1 MQTVFALGFTATW
14 FFFVY
19 WVVGWFRRRLAE
31 HRARL
36 IEWGWIENNKPRRIR
51 GEKYTRIASIVYIVA
66 GAIAYLSINS
76 MFPFGTPA
84 VAVIFGSWLG
94 SAIIAFFPAALT
106 YAVYAGYTEWVEPQ
120 GDIALKLRDGQ
131 WHPGAATV
139 VPSGQFGGT
148 KVLDV
153 LKEAVSNPS
162 AVFVR
167 PRRVVD
173 EGAK

>member
-1 MQTVFALGFTATW
+1 MQTLAAIVFTASW

-31 HRARL
+31 HRKWLLER
-36 IEWGWIENNKPRRIR
+36 GWVENNKPRRLR
-51 GEKYTRIASIVYIVA
+51 GEKYTRVASIVYIVA
-66 GAIAYLSINS
+66 GAIAYLAISS
-76 MFPFGTPA
+76 SFPFGTPA
-84 VAVIFGSWLG
+84 FAVIFGSWLG
-94 SAIIAFFPAALT
+94 SAFIAFFPAAFT
-106 YAVYAGYTEWVEPQ
+106 YAAYCGYTEWVEPQ
-120 GDIALKLRDGQ
+120 GDIALKLREVQ

-139 VPSGQFGGT
+139 DPSGEYGKT
-148 KVLDV
+148 KVIDV
-153 LKEAVSNPS
+153 LKEAVSNPT